1 MKVLTIV
8 NSLSIGGIEKTLLSC
23 IPHLKNNGIEVEM
36 CVYNLGGILEKEYK
50 KLNIPIHSI
59 KKTRSIT
66 YDYLQVKSILKKNK
80 IDILHSRFGFSSGG
94 FVLAAKSLN
103 IPSIV
108 SIHNTHPP
116 KKGTLIDFL
125 FKIQFKIHKWIH
137 IYFADKIV
145 GHSLSNLN
153 SNYNN
158 WEQNKMFKVIYNGID
173 FNKMTISKS
182 SFDYDLIQKIND
194 NKVILNIGSFRYQ
207 KNHEFMLNVFA
218 GLNPVINNL
227 LLILVGDG
235 ENKDKLKRQVNNL
248 NLNEK
253 VIFAGIDVD
262 LKKYFDSSDVFF
274 FPSLQEGFGNVII
287 EAQFMSLPVC
297 GSNISSLQESIFND
311 YKNYCFD
318 PKNIVQARNNLEKM
332 INDNSD
338 GILNQSKLA
347 AKKYVTDNF
356 SILRMT
362 NELTKLYLDF
372 YINLL

>member
-23 IPHLKNNGIEVEM
+23 IPHLKKNGIEVEM

-59 KKTRSIT
+59 KKTRSIIF
-66 YDYLQVKSILKKNK
+66 DYLQVKSILKTNK

-94 FVLAAKSLN
+94 FVLAAKNLN

-125 FKIQFKIHKWIH
+125 LKIQFKIHKWIH
-137 IYFADKIV
+137 FNFADKIV

-158 WEQNKMFKVIYNGID
+158 WEQNKRFKVIYNGID

-194 NKVILNIGSFRYQ
+194 NKVILNIGSFRHQ

-318 PKNIVQARNNLEKM
+318 PKNIVQSRNNLEKM

-356 SILRMT
+356 SVIRMT
-362 NELTKLYLDF
+362 DELTKLYLDF
-372 YINLL
+372 